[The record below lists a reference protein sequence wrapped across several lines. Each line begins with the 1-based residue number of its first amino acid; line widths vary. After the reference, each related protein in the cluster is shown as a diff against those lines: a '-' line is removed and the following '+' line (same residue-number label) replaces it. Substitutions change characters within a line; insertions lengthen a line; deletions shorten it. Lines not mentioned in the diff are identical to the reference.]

1 VFRASH
7 VLHVCR
13 THFIRT
19 LILSFAA
26 LIAISP
32 AVFSASDES
41 NEEMHYSGMHV
52 FRLGNSLPHKTSRE
66 NRMKSIK
73 SFTTTGFVAG
83 ICKTASSERNM
94 VDFMVGEQI
103 FSKTINLFISNND
116 KEITLTST
124 TDPRNAIIVTHNL
137 YGNIRPIKLVDAL
150 RAYFGHLK
158 FLKESADERI
168 YSYVGDTVYSASTDL
183 SSIIPPE
190 AISAVP
196 GTISNIYGICVSR
209 DLLTNN
215 VHYTL
220 TDGIT
225 QWVRSVDPQPHV
237 TAADDVK
244 RSIDFGNGISLVA
257 SIYGENEY
265 LSVERALE
273 YELIQVLKQS

>member
-1 VFRASH
+1 MFRASH

-32 AVFSASDES
+32 TVFSASDES

-52 FRLGNSLPHKTSRE
+52 IRFGNSLPHKTSRE

-83 ICKTASSERNM
+83 ICKMASSERNM
-94 VDFMVGEQI
+94 VDFMVGDQI
-103 FSKTINLFISNND
+103 FSKTIDLFISNID

-124 TDPRNAIIVTHNL
+124 IDPRNTIIITHNL
-137 YGNIRPIKLVDAL
+137 YGKVRPTKLVDAL
-150 RAYFGHLK
+150 RAYFGHLA
-158 FLKESADERI
+158 FLSESTDECK
-168 YSYVGDTVYSASTDL
+168 YTYVGDVVHSTSTDL
-183 SSIIPPE
+183 SSFILPE
-190 AISAVP
+190 TILAAP
-196 GTISNIYGICVSR
+196 GTTPNIYGICVSR

-237 TAADDVK
+237 AAGDDVK

-273 YELIQVLKQS
+273 YELIQVLK